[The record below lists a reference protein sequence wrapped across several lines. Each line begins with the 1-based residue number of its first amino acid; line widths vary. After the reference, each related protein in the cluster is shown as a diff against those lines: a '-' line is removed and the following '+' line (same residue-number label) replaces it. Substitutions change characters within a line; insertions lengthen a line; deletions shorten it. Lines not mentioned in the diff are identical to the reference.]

1 MKNKMGDVRNHLVLM
16 MESLNDGDCDALAVE
31 RAKALS
37 SVAQQY
43 IAAVKTE
50 IDALRLLDDTNLAPS
65 CIEAAPQLRAIEGGR
80 RA

>member
-1 MKNKMGDVRNHLVLM
+1 MKNKMGDVRDHLVLM
-16 MESLNDGDCDALAVE
+16 METLNTDECNALAVE

-37 SVAQQY
+37 GITQQY

-50 IDALRLLDDTNLAPS
+50 IDALRLFDDTQLAVS
-65 CIEAAPQLRAIEGGR
+65 CIETQPQLRAIEGGK